1 MRRSAVSQR
10 TDLMSALWPQGAERG
25 PLAPPLVPDMAD

>member
-10 TDLMSALWPQGAERG
+10 TDLMAAPWPQGVERA